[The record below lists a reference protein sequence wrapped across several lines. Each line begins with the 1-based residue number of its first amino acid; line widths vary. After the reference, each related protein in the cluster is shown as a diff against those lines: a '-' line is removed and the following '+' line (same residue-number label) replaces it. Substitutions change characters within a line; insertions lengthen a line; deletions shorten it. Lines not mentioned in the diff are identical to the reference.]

1 MRKNR
6 IESMDALR
14 AFACLGVLCHHMYLC
29 VFGHLGV
36 ALFFVMSGF
45 LSVYNYLDTMDTE
58 HITMKSCVKFS
69 YNKITK
75 LYPLY
80 FAMLL
85 IPLAGQVYGAA
96 NGLTTWGKVF
106 GKFAANALLLQSWV
120 PINEYY
126 FSLNGAAW
134 YLSSIGFSYLM
145 LPLILRGIKKLRS
158 NSAALAAAFAIWAM
172 QLFVGW
178 AGEFIYVKLASPD
191 SNMRRDFVCWFTYIS
206 PMFRV
211 ADFSIGGI
219 IAYIFLNSRKKEYS
233 KMQWTLAEVGAVALI
248 TVVHVCFKQ
257 GKLPFNDTS
266 AYVFACA
273 VLVYT
278 FAVNRGYISSFFTN
292 KVVKYISNISS
303 EIFLTHAVVIFVCSP
318 LIERLPLEFTV
329 KRIIYLVS
337 ILVLTFVAA
346 NIGKQFNN
354 AINRRRN
361 LVKA

>member
-14 AFACLGVLCHHMYLC
+14 AFACLGVLCYHMHLC
-29 VFGHLGV
+29 ELGHLGA

-45 LSVYNYLDTMDTE
+45 LSVYNYLDTMDIGHVTP
-58 HITMKSCVKFS
+58 KSCVKFS

-85 IPLAGQVYGAA
+85 IPLAGQVYGAI

-106 GKFAANALLLQSWV
+106 GKLAADALLLQSWI

-126 FSLNGAAW
+126 FSLNFPAW
-134 YLSSIGFSYLM
+134 FLSTLGFLYLV
-145 LPLILRGIKKLRS
+145 LPCILRGIKKLHS

-178 AGEFIYVKLASPD
+178 AGENLYVKFASPSD
-191 SNMRRDFVCWFTYIS
+191 SMRNDFICWFTYVF
-206 PMFRV
+206 PVFRL
-211 ADFSIGGI
+211 ADFSVGGLL
-219 IAYIFLNSRKKEYS
+219 AFIFLNKDDGEYS
-233 KMQWTLAEVGAVALI
+233 KIAWTIAEAGAIILTALLQACTDHGVI
-248 TVVHVCFKQ
+248 PFTYTVIFI
-257 GKLPFNDTS
+257 P
-266 AYVFACA
+266 ACA
-273 VLVYT
+273 ALVYT

-318 LIERLPLEFTV
+318 LIERLPLEFAA
-329 KRIIYLVS
+329 KRIVYVVS

-346 NIGKQFNN
+346 NIGKWFNN
-354 AINRRRN
+354 TINRRRN

>member
-14 AFACLGVLCHHMYLC
+14 AFACLGVLCYHMHLC

-45 LSVYNYLDTMDTE
+45 LSAYNYLDTMDTE
-58 HITMKSCVKFS
+58 HITVKSCVKFS

-80 FAMLL
+80 FAMML
-85 IPLAGQVYGAA
+85 IPLAGQVYGAI
-96 NGLTTWGKVF
+96 NGLISWGKVF
-106 GKFAANALLLQSWV
+106 GKFAADALLLQSWI

-126 FSLNGAAW
+126 FSLNGPAW

-145 LPLILRGIKKLRS
+145 LPLILRGIKKLHS
-158 NSAALAAAFAIWAM
+158 NSAALAAVFAIWAM

-178 AGEFIYVKLASPD
+178 AGEIIYVKLASPD
-191 SNMRRDFVCWFTYIS
+191 SNMRRDFVCWFTYIF
-206 PMFRV
+206 PVFRV

-219 IAYIFLNSRKKEYS
+219 IAYIFLNRRKKDYS
-233 KMQWTLAEVGAVALI
+233 KMRWTFAEAGAVALI
-248 TVVHVCFKQ
+248 TVVHVCVKQ
-257 GKLPFNDTS
+257 GKLRFDTS

-273 VLVYT
+273 ALVYT
-278 FAVNRGYISSFFTN
+278 FAVNRGYISSFLTN

-318 LIERLPLEFTV
+318 LIERLPLEFAA
-329 KRIIYLVS
+329 KRIVYVVS

-346 NIGKQFNN
+346 NIGKRFNN